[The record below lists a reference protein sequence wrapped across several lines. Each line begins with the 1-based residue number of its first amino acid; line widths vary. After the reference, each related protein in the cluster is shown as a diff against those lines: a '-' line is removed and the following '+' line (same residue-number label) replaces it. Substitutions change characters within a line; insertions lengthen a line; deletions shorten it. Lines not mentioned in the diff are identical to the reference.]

1 MCIAHPRPGFKPG
14 DKRRRGV
21 KTPRMHVSLIVAG
34 PLATVSGAYVYNR
47 RMADGLR
54 ALGHTVQVTELAGR
68 FPDPDQAA
76 IYAARTAWAAI
87 PEGSVP
93 LIDGLALP
101 AFDGVPL
108 SRVAALIHHPAS
120 LETGLPEETRR
131 RLLATETA
139 MFRAIPRL
147 VVTSDPTLDR
157 LTREYGAPYEH
168 VSVVMPGIDDLPRST
183 GSAGAGCAILS
194 VGALIPRK
202 GHDILLRALSR
213 LFDLDWH
220 LTIAGSS
227 ARDPV
232 HANGLHALAEKLHIG
247 RRVRVHRRNLPEAL
261 WLEADLFALASYFE
275 GYGMEI
281 AEALRRGLP
290 VAVTNVGAVPM
301 LVGPEA
307 GVVGAPGDA
316 EQLSKAMRR
325 LIFDRTLRRD
335 MGEVAWQSGR
345 VLPSWDE
352 QAKRLADVL
361 ASDR

>member
-1 MCIAHPRPGFKPG
+1 
-14 DKRRRGV
+14 
-21 KTPRMHVSLIVAG
+21 MHVSLIVAG
-34 PLATVSGAYVYNR
+34 PLATVSGAYLYNR

-54 ALGHTVQVTELAGR
+54 GLGHAVQVTELAGR

-87 PEGSVP
+87 PDGSVP
-93 LIDGLALP
+93 LIDGLALA

-108 SRVAALIHHPAS
+108 SRVAGLIHHPAS

-131 RLLATETA
+131 HLLATETA
-139 MFRAIPRL
+139 MFRAVPRL

-157 LTREYGAPYEH
+157 LTREYGAPCEH
-168 VSVVMPGIDDLPRST
+168 VSVVMPGIGDPPRST
-183 GSAGAGCAILS
+183 GSSGPGCAILS

-202 GHDILLRALSR
+202 GHDTLLRAMSR
-213 LFDLDWH
+213 LFDLEWH
-220 LTIAGSS
+220 LAIVGSS

-247 RRVRVHRRNLPEAL
+247 RQVEFIEEITDAR
-261 WLEADLFALASYFE
+261 WMEADLFALASYFE
-275 GYGMEI
+275 GYGMDI

-290 VAVTNVGAVPM
+290 VAVTNVGAVST

-325 LIFDRTLRRD
+325 LIFDRALRRD

-345 VLPSWDE
+345 NLPSWDE

>member
-1 MCIAHPRPGFKPG
+1 
-14 DKRRRGV
+14 
-21 KTPRMHVSLIVAG
+21 MHVSLIVAG
-34 PLATVSGAYVYNR
+34 PLATVSGAYLYNR
-47 RMADGLR
+47 RMADNLR
-54 ALGHTVQVTELAGR
+54 ALGHMVQVTELAGR

-108 SRVAALIHHPAS
+108 SRVVGLIHHPAS
-120 LETGLPEETRR
+120 LETGLQEDTRR

-139 MFRAIPRL
+139 MFRAVPRL
-147 VVTSDPTLDR
+147 VVTSDPTMDR
-157 LTREYGAPYEH
+157 LTREYRAPYEH

-183 GSAGAGCAILS
+183 GSSGPGCAILS

-202 GHDILLRALSR
+202 GHDSLLRALSR
-213 LFDLDWH
+213 LFDLEWR

-227 ARDPV
+227 TRDPV
-232 HANGLHALAEKLHIG
+232 HANGLHALAEKLHLG
-247 RRVRVHRRNLPEAL
+247 RRVEFVEGIDDAQ
-261 WLEADLFALASYFE
+261 WLEADMFALASYFE

-290 VAVTNVGAVPM
+290 VAVSNVGAVSM
-301 LVGPEA
+301 LFGPEA
-307 GVVGAPGDA
+307 GVVGAPGDT

-325 LIFDRTLRRD
+325 MIFDRTLRRD

-345 VLPSWDE
+345 DLPSWHE
-352 QAKRLADVL
+352 QARRLADVL
-361 ASDR
+361 ASGG